1 MYIMIMQYML
11 FDYAS
16 LSPKNYYEIIID
28 RWSLFIVLLL
38 KDIMLIFQ
46 A

>member
-1 MYIMIMQYML
+1 MQYML

-16 LSPKNYYEIIID
+16 LSPPPKKNYEIIID

>member
-16 LSPKNYYEIIID
+16 LSPPKNYEIIID

>member
-16 LSPKNYYEIIID
+16 LSPQNYEIIID